1 MICSNDKPGKWGGA
15 GGEESVRRII
25 QQEQRMKKKC
35 RKNREAVDRFEM
47 RKKKTKKRQ
56 IEIQSEKR

>member
-1 MICSNDKPGKWGGA
+1 MICSNDKPGK

>member
-1 MICSNDKPGKWGGA
+1 MTSQANGGGA